1 MTETV
6 EQLSCQELVELVTD
20 YLEDALPPV
29 ERARFEAHI
38 EPCDGCRAYLEQIRT
53 TIELTGR
60 LTPSNSSPPPR
71 RPYSAPSATGIR
83 GHPTPADRR
92 YQARAA
98 SIDRAG

>member
-60 LTPSNSSPPPR
+60 LTPEQLEPAAATALLGAFRDWHSRSSDP
-71 RPYSAPSATGIR
+71 G
-83 GHPTPADRR
+83 
-92 YQARAA
+92 
-98 SIDRAG
+98 

>member
-20 YLEDALPPV
+20 YLEDALPPT

-38 EPCDGCRAYLEQIRT
+38 EPCDGCRTYLEQIRT

-60 LTPSNSSPPPR
+60 LTPERLEP
-71 RPYSAPSATGIR
+71 
-83 GHPTPADRR
+83 
-92 YQARAA
+92 AA
-98 SIDRAG
+98 SAALLGAFRDWHSRSSDPG